1 MTPRSK
7 VRCSTALASLLT
19 FALAAPALAQNVPVV
34 FGTNWLAQAE
44 HGGFY
49 QSVADGTYA
58 ACGLDVTI
66 QTGGPQVNNRALMLA
81 GKIDYNMGGN
91 MLEAFSAVQ
100 EGVPVVAVA
109 ASFQKEPQVILAHPG
124 KAKTFEDLKNL
135 PVLLIGDQG
144 YASYY
149 QWMKKVYGFTDEQRQ
164 PYTFNMAPFIADE
177 TSAMQGYLSSEPLM
191 VEKEGGFKADVFLLA
206 DQGWSTYSTTI
217 ETMADT
223 IATKPEQVQCFVDG
237 SIKGWYNY
245 IYGDS
250 AAANTMIKKDNPDM
264 NDEQIAFGIEKMK
277 ESGIVDSGDTE
288 TMGIGVMTE
297 ARVKDFFDKMV
308 DAGVVNADVDWKAS
322 FTTAFVGKGVGLDLK
337 K

>member
-1 MTPRSK
+1 MRK
-7 VRCSTALASLLT
+7 TAQTLSFGLAVLAGPALT
-19 FALAAPALAQNVPVV
+19 PALANEPVT

-66 QTGGPQVNNRALMLA
+66 MPGGPQVNNRALMLA

-91 MLEAFSAVQ
+91 LLGTFSAAA

-109 ASFQKEPQVILAHPG
+109 ASFQKEPQVILTHPG
-124 KAKTFEDLKNL
+124 KAKTFEDLKGL
-135 PVLLIGDQG
+135 KLLIGDEG

-149 QWMKKVYGFTDEQRQ
+149 QWMIKAYGFTAEQREV
-164 PYTFNMAPFIADE
+164 YTFNPAPFIADE
-177 TSAMQGYLSSEPLM
+177 GVGMQGYLSSEPLM
-191 VEKEGGFKADVFLLA
+191 VEKEGGFKPDVWLLA
-206 DQGWSTYSTTI
+206 DAGYSTYSTLI

-223 IATKPEQVQCFVDG
+223 VAKKPEQVKCFVDG

-245 IYGDS
+245 LYGDNT
-250 AAANTMIKKDNPDM
+250 AANAMIKKDNPDM
-264 NDEQIAFGIEKMK
+264 NDEQIAYGIEKMK
-277 ESGIVDSGDTE
+277 EAGIVDSGDALE
-288 TMGIGVMTE
+288 KGVGVMTE
-297 ARVKDFFDKMV
+297 AKIKDFFDKMAA
-308 DAGVVNADVDWKAS
+308 AGVVPADLDYSKS
-322 FTTAFVGKGVGLDLK
+322 IDLSFVGTGVGMDLK